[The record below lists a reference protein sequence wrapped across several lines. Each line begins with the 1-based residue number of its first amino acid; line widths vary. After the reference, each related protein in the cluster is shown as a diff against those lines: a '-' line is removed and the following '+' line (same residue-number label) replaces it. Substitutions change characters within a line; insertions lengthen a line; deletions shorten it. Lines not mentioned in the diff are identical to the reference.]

1 MEQFQKDELNAYTK
15 EKHFTKEQTIKAYD
29 LYNAI
34 LAKKKGSK
42 FYKMAIRQGWY
53 DIEGIK
59 VTHLRQ
65 IKTLLRKIAKKE
77 IEGITYEIAPEFDVF
92 KELTSN
98 ERQVLKSKK
107 KDAVN
112 KPRKK
117 EKK

>member
-15 EKHFTKEQTIKAYD
+15 KKQFTKEQTIKAYD

-34 LAKKKGSK
+34 LAEKKGSK

-65 IKTLLRKIAKKE
+65 IKTLLRKIAKE
-77 IEGITYEIAPEFDVF
+77 EVEGISYEITPEFDIF

-98 ERQVLKSKK
+98 ERQVLKSQK